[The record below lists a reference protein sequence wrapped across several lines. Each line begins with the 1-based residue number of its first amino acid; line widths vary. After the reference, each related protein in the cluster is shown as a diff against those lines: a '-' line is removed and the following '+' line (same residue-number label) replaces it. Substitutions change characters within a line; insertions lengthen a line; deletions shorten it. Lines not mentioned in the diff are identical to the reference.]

1 MNQGYN
7 YNEVTNRVENLKI
20 SLCVKH
26 GGNDDGPKFIQS
38 VKGNVENRAGRFISC
53 EVSKTVENYL
63 LLTSGVKLI

>member
-26 GGNDDGPKFIQS
+26 GGNDDGPKFIQC
-38 VKGNVENRAGRFISC
+38 VRGNEANRAGRFCWCNHNNNGNNI
-53 EVSKTVENYL
+53 TRN
-63 LLTSGVKLI
+63 